1 MRRRDLSRGL
11 PAVVGMV
18 TSQRAWV
25 EPEVEYLVTDP
36 IDPVALVEA
45 HLPLVKH
52 VVLQVAGHFPRHV
65 DRQELARAGALGL
78 VEAAQRF
85 DPARGVPFDRFA
97 ARRIRGAILD
107 AVRAVDWAPRSVRAL
122 GRALEIAEQ
131 DLANENGSAPSNGE
145 VAKAMGISESDLA
158 NVRDRVFRSVVL
170 ALEHSVTSGD
180 DGERL
185 SLGDVLADRT
195 VAEPDE
201 DLESRELLGY
211 LRDAVQLLPE
221 RHRVVIVGYF
231 LEGQTSAQLAEL
243 LDVTESRISQVR
255 SEALALLRDG
265 IEAQYAPAA
274 PVVVSGSGRSDR
286 RRASYASA
294 IGEAS
299 AWRERLVAI

>member
-1 MRRRDLSRGL
+1 VSETWD
-11 PAVVGMV
+11 
-18 TSQRAWV
+18 RAQ
-25 EPEVEYLVTDP
+25 L
-36 IDPVALVEA
+36 IEA
-45 HLPLVKH
+45 NLPLVKH

-85 DPARGVPFDRFA
+85 DPSRGVPFDRFA

-122 GRALEIAEQ
+122 GRALEAAEQ
-131 DLANENGSAPSNGE
+131 ELANEQGSAPSNGQ
-145 VAKAMGISESDLA
+145 VAAAMGLSANDLA
-158 NVRDRVFRSVVL
+158 AARDRVFRSVVL
-170 ALEHSVTSGD
+170 ALEHAVSGAGD
-180 DGERL
+180 DGETL

-195 VAEPDE
+195 AAEPSE

-211 LRDAVQLLPE
+211 LRDAVGLLPE

-231 LEGQTSAQLAEL
+231 LEGRTSAELAESL
-243 LDVTESRISQVR
+243 EVTESRISQVR
-255 SEALALLRDG
+255 SEALAMLREG
-265 IEAQYAPAA
+265 IEAQYVAGPA
-274 PVVVSGSGRSDR
+274 VITGTGRSDR

-299 AWRERLVAI
+299 AWRERLVAV